1 MAAVQTQPILN
12 QFNDNFVRNQTAVLD
27 HVSSLF
33 SQRRPEVFFTPQN
46 RARRSYGNTEL
57 ARDHFRLG
65 TFSGTGRAQ
74 KNESPFHL
82 STVKENGDPGDNER
96 RDTDIEPHERAAR
109 GRFSATVRSTIKRSP
124 ADAALAQKPVVM
136 SLN

>member
-1 MAAVQTQPILN
+1 MAAAQTQPILN

-27 HVSSLF
+27 DVSGLF
-33 SQRRPEVFFTPQN
+33 TQGRPEVFLAPQN

-57 ARDHFRLG
+57 PRNHFRLG
-65 TFSGTGRAQ
+65 PFSRTGRAQ
-74 KNESPFHL
+74 KNESSFHL
-82 STVKENGDPGDNER
+82 STVKENGDAGDNER
-96 RDTDIEPHERAAR
+96 RDTDVEPHERAASS
-109 GRFSATVRSTIKRSP
+109 RFSASVRSTIERSP